1 MEQHNQTEPTESSV
15 TPELSGILDLSS
27 DSERDIHSR
36 VEAYAQNAN
45 FAWVVRTL
53 QDQHDAI
60 LERWLDVATDQPFH
74 KGRREHA
81 VADSIPALLDALIHL
96 LESTAP
102 RWMDPTSALDDP
114 AVLRAASEHAHMRV
128 VQGLNAYDVIVE
140 FRLLRIEI
148 WRALKVGIPDSAPT
162 GDVLSAELIVNDAI
176 VWGDSTGLSALT
188 EWVEQLRE
196 EFVATTVHEVRQ
208 PMTVVSGAAQIGERL
223 LREDNPNLERWR
235 STMSTI
241 RKAVDR
247 TNMMLNTLVDTSRI
261 ALGSLVL
268 QPSDIHLVDNL
279 KKVVA
284 DAGPE
289 VARRVK
295 LNVDAGIDP
304 FGWWD
309 PQRLEQVSTTY

>member
-1 MEQHNQTEPTESSV
+1 MEQHNPTEPPENPV
-15 TPELSGILDLSS
+15 TSELSGTFDPSS
-27 DSERDIHSR
+27 DSEREIQSR

-60 LERWLDVATDQPFH
+60 LERWLDAATDQPFH

-81 VADSIPALLDALIHL
+81 VADGIPALLDALIHL

-102 RWMDPTSALDDP
+102 RWMDPTAALDDP

-148 WRALKVGIPDSAPT
+148 WRALKIGIPNSAPT
-162 GDVLSAELIVNDAI
+162 GDILSAELIVNDAI
-176 VWGDSTGLSALT
+176 DGAISLGLSALT
-188 EWVEQLRE
+188 ERVEQLRE

-223 LREDNPNLERWR
+223 LKDDKPNLERLR
-235 STMSTI
+235 STMSHPQSGGPHEYDAQYAC
-241 RKAVDR
+241 RY
-247 TNMMLNTLVDTSRI
+247 I
-261 ALGSLVL
+261 ADSPG
-268 QPSDIHLVDNL
+268 
-279 KKVVA
+279 
-284 DAGPE
+284 
-289 VARRVK
+289 
-295 LNVDAGIDP
+295 
-304 FGWWD
+304 
-309 PQRLEQVSTTY
+309 